1 MNVNKLLIFSLVLS
15 MSYQASAQTG
25 LSDELRD
32 DLLGEYQEQPLSDE
46 VNGELVEVSDVPIAS
61 PGQQVRFQQPQQ
73 QPTTYVEAEP
83 LTDSKAERI
92 RKLRQRAEINTEE
105 KIVEKL
111 ESSRLKDEQKR
122 AEKLFGNRLEDQAQQ
137 QPVQQQPQQ
146 QMVQVVPVEDKTS
159 ERDREDLRS
168 EILDAVR
175 EEINVSKE
183 EEMIEAVEPAGDKYY
198 MSVLVGTADYAD
210 DNSFI
215 KADNSLGVG
224 FGVEMPD
231 GLIFEGAYSRSQFTL
246 DDYYYLTTMDQHNVF
261 VALKYGFLNTMRV
274 RPNVGVIASYTIRDY
289 SDQSYRYS
297 YTTDRDSK
305 TKAFDVGLSAGVDAQ
320 LSERFAIGVEFKYF
334 TNFTREGSDN
344 YAYNYYRSSYR
355 PTSNQ
360 EILRDNIE
368 QQDYYI
374 FGVSGRIRF

>member
-15 MSYQASAQTG
+15 MSYQVGAQTG

-46 VNGELVEVSDVPIAS
+46 VNGELVQVSDVPIAS
-61 PGQQVRFQQPQQ
+61 PSQQVRFQQPQQ

-83 LTDSKAERI
+83 ITDSKAERI

-111 ESSRLKDEQKR
+111 ETSRLQDEKKR
-122 AEKLFGNRLEDQAQQ
+122 AERLFGDRLENQQ
-137 QPVQQQPQQ
+137 QQQQQVAPQPQQ

-183 EEMIEAVEPAGDKYY
+183 EELIETAEPVGDKYY

-210 DNSFI
+210 DNSFV

-246 DDYYYLTTMDQHNVF
+246 DDYYYLTTMDQHNVS

-289 SDQSYRYS
+289 SDRSYRYS
-297 YTTDRDSK
+297 YTNDRDSK

-320 LSERFAIGVEFKYF
+320 LSERFSIGVEFKYF
-334 TNFTREGSDN
+334 TNFTREGND

-360 EILRDNIE
+360 DILRDNIE